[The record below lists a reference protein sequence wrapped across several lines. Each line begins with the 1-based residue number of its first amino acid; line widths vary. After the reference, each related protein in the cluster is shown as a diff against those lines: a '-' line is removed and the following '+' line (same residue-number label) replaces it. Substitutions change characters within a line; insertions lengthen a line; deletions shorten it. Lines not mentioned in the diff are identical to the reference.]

1 MGEAALKLK
10 GNFGV
15 AKELVFLIFLTPKTG
30 TPELLRSPAP
40 KTGTPELQV
49 IEIKLQKQSAE
60 APDFLI
66 AQIGQRWDYV
76 INNADEFSL

>member
-1 MGEAALKLK
+1 VGEAALKLK

-40 KTGTPELQV
+40 KTGTPELQ
-49 IEIKLQKQSAE
+49 QKTTTPNCVVVRANGLS
-60 APDFLI
+60 PM
-66 AQIGQRWDYV
+66 
-76 INNADEFSL
+76 